1 MATAAD
7 TKDDTA
13 ATGSAAENMD
23 FLEGEDYSSIAD
35 PLALVSP
42 DGAQFDL
49 FVKRIRS
56 LMEEGKL
63 QYLVVTR
70 LYFGTLFR
78 GVQATSARRLDKCHV
93 RSQILDAH
101 FESSMEF
108 VVST

>member
-7 TKDDTA
+7 TKDDAA

-56 LMEEGKL
+56 LMEEGNF
-63 QYLVVTR
+63 QA
-70 LYFGTLFR
+70 LFCNTFSWCSSCCSR
-78 GVQATSARRLDKCHV
+78 SA
-93 RSQILDAH
+93 
-101 FESSMEF
+101 
-108 VVST
+108 STNGM

>member
-42 DGAQFDL
+42 DGAQYQVTINLWCCKYLGL
-49 FVKRIRS
+49 FNLRETFR
-56 LMEEGKL
+56 
-63 QYLVVTR
+63 VVP
-70 LYFGTLFR
+70 
-78 GVQATSARRLDKCHV
+78 
-93 RSQILDAH
+93 
-101 FESSMEF
+101 SSR
-108 VVST
+108 

>member
-63 QYLVVTR
+63 QYLGSPGYLEHFFVAFKLLLRAASTNVT
-70 LYFGTLFR
+70 
-78 GVQATSARRLDKCHV
+78 
-93 RSQILDAH
+93 
-101 FESSMEF
+101 
-108 VVST
+108 